1 MMWRPVRTG
10 KITSY
15 TEVRDTWTLDELAN
29 FNEVQ
34 DMDEDLEE
42 EQVKRNSPKMNGGVD
57 G

>member
-1 MMWRPVRTG
+1 MWRPVRTG

-15 TEVRDTWTLDELAN
+15 TEVRDMWTLDELAN